1 MYEEESMDWKNYLK
15 KILFPKWYMI
25 VLFIIIAVVGLVYC
39 FTHSLEASFIAYL
52 LYPFSFYTLVVAILG
67 TRGFWKK
74 YLWPFLNQVPFFH
87 KLFYD
92 VKYRTLFFTR
102 VSIIINILYGLLQI
116 VYGAYYQTLWF
127 ITLGVY
133 YILLIIMRM
142 GLLRNVHHH
151 QIGSNL
157 STEYKKYLQTG
168 ILLLFMNLIVIGIVT
183 MVFQEGRVFSYP
195 GVLIYAMAAYA
206 FYSLGLAIYGM
217 ITYKKYNSPLLSA
230 TRAVNFAGAL
240 ISILSLEI
248 ALLHQFGANDPAM
261 FAEHMV
267 GITGMGIAILVTI
280 IGVYMIVK
288 GKKQIEDME

>member
-1 MYEEESMDWKNYLK
+1 MDWKNYLK
-15 KILFPKWYMI
+15 KILFPKWYVI
-25 VLFIIIAVVGLVYC
+25 VVFIILSVLGLIYC
-39 FTHSLEASFIAYL
+39 FSHSIEDTLFAYI
-52 LYPFSFYTLVVAILG
+52 LYPFSFYTLVIAILG
-67 TRGFWKK
+67 SRNIWIQH
-74 YLWPFLNQVPFFH
+74 LWPILNQISFFH
-87 KLFYD
+87 KMFYD

-102 VSIIINILYGLLQI
+102 FSVIINILYGLLQI
-116 VYGAYYQTLWF
+116 VYGVYYQTLWF
-127 ITLGVY
+127 VTLGVY

-142 GLLRNVHHH
+142 GLLRNVNHH

-157 STEYKKYLQTG
+157 SSEYKKYLQTG
-168 ILLLFMNLIVIGIVT
+168 ILLLFMNLIVTGIVT
-183 MVFQEGRVFSYP
+183 MMFQEGRVFSYP

-248 ALLHQFGANDPAM
+248 ALLHQFGTNDPAL
-261 FAEHMV
+261 FAERMV

-280 IGVYMIVK
+280 LGVYMIIK
-288 GKKQIEDME
+288 GKKQIEDMV

>member
-1 MYEEESMDWKNYLK
+1 MDWKNYLK
-15 KILFPKWYMI
+15 KILFPKWYVIVVFI
-25 VLFIIIAVVGLVYC
+25 VLSVLGLIYC
-39 FTHSLEASFIAYL
+39 FSHSMEDTLFAYI
-52 LYPFSFYTLVVAILG
+52 LYPFSFYTLVIAILG
-67 TRGFWKK
+67 TRNVWTKH
-74 YLWPFLNQVPFFH
+74 LWPFLNQVPFFH

-127 ITLGVY
+127 VTLGVY
-133 YILLIIMRM
+133 YNLLIIMRV

-157 STEYKKYLQTG
+157 SSEYKKYLQTG

-230 TRAVNFAGAL
+230 TRAINFAGAL

-248 ALLHQFGANDPAM
+248 ALLHQFGANDPKL
-261 FAEHMV
+261 FAERMV

-280 IGVYMIVK
+280 LGVYMIVK
-288 GKKQIEDME
+288 GKKQMEDME